1 MTRAAVLIVVAQMVA
16 AGSFVGPA
24 PRSTPPPL
32 VQTAATDWAAVLAS
46 YVSFCRTS
54 ARPDYYVDCLSER
67 FAHAAAR
74 MDPYSRTTA
83 DLRQA
88 LQAAASD
95 LAAVATRYHAAGAGE
110 TTPRSATITPTRPL
124 RAIAPQN
131 RAAARTAG
139 LNVLNATELVLLR
152 SATRDPALTLAFT
165 AVAKVIGTAKLL
177 LRAA

>member
-16 AGSFVGPA
+16 ASSIVGPA
-24 PRSTPPPL
+24 PRSAPPL
-32 VQTAATDWAAVLAS
+32 LVQAAATDWAAVLGS

-54 ARPDYYVDCLSER
+54 ARPEYDVDCLSER
-67 FAHAAAR
+67 FAFAAAR

-88 LQAAASD
+88 LQSAASD
-95 LAAVATRYHAAGAGE
+95 LAAVATRYHTAGAGE
-110 TTPRSATITPTRPL
+110 ATPRSATIIPTRAL

-131 RAAARTAG
+131 RAAARAAG
-139 LNVLNATELVLLR
+139 LNVLDATELVLLR
-152 SATRDPALTLAFT
+152 SADRDPAQTLAFT